1 MEINHFLLLPFIILF
16 DAMIGEV
23 RQYHPLVGFGHIANT
38 MENYL
43 NNNRVKNGVLAWLL
57 LILPPFI
64 ITWALSSLFGWC
76 FELVIGYLALGAKSL
91 WQHAQPIQQALQN
104 NDLKLAR
111 KRLSWIVSRNTASL
125 NEEEISKATV
135 ESLLENGSDAIFATL
150 FWFAVAGAEG
160 ALLYRLSNT
169 LDAMWGYKNKRY
181 YYFGYFAARVDDIL
195 NWIPARL
202 TALSYSLYG
211 DTKSAWQCWQQQGSK
226 WYSPNAGPVMASG
239 AGALNITLGGAAF
252 YDGVL
257 KLRIILGKGDTATAK
272 DIHRAWLM
280 IRTIMIYW
288 SMIALILGVILL
300 ILRVL

>member
-1 MEINHFLLLPFIILF
+1 MEINHFLLLPFIILL
-16 DAMIGEV
+16 DAIIGEV
-23 RQYHPLVGFGHIANT
+23 GQYHPLVGFGNLANAI
-38 MENYL
+38 ENYF
-43 NNNRVKNGVLAWLL
+43 NNNRVRNGVLAWLL
-57 LILPPFI
+57 LILPLLI
-64 ITWALSSLFGWC
+64 ITWALSTLLGWW

-91 WQHAQPIQQALQN
+91 WQHAKPIQQALQN
-104 NDLKLAR
+104 HDLKLAR
-111 KRLSWIVSRNTASL
+111 KHLSWIVSRNTAQL

-150 FWFAVAGAEG
+150 FWFAIAGAEG

-169 LDAMWGYKNKRY
+169 LDAMWGYKNERY
-181 YYFGYFAARVDDIL
+181 YYFGRFAARVDDVL

-211 DTKSAWQCWQQQGSK
+211 DTKTAWQCWQQQGTK

-252 YDGVL
+252 YNGIL
-257 KLRIILGKGDTATAK
+257 KPRITLGTGHSAKAK

-280 IRTIMIYW
+280 IRTTMIYW
-288 SMIALILGVILL
+288 SIIALVLGVLYAFSSVI
-300 ILRVL
+300 

>member
-1 MEINHFLLLPFIILF
+1 MEINHFLLLPFIILL
-16 DAMIGEV
+16 DAILGEA
-23 RQYHPLVGFGHIANT
+23 RHYHPLIGFGNTANGI
-38 MENYL
+38 ESYF
-43 NNNRVKNGVLAWLL
+43 NNNRIRNGVLAWLL
-57 LILPPFI
+57 LIVPLLI
-64 ITWALSSLFGWC
+64 ITWILSNLLGWW

-111 KRLSWIVSRNTASL
+111 KHLSWIVSRNTAQL

-181 YYFGYFAARVDDIL
+181 YYFGRFAARLDDVL

-211 DTKSAWQCWQQQGSK
+211 DTKTAWQCWQQQGTK

-239 AGALNITLGGAAF
+239 AGALNITLGGAAL
-252 YDGVL
+252 YDGIL
-257 KLRIILGKGDTATAK
+257 KARITLGKGHTAEAK
-272 DIHRAWLM
+272 DIPRAWLM
-280 IRTIMIYW
+280 IRTTMIYW
-288 SMIALILGVILL
+288 SIIALVLGVT
-300 ILRVL
+300 VQAW